1 LIAVLHCSHGDS
13 SRPEVTGHVLIH
25 ADRLIILSF
34 FVCVAIL
41 AVRAPGRADR
51 VETAL

>member
-1 LIAVLHCSHGDS
+1 MGIPRCQM
-13 SRPEVTGHVLIH
+13 TGHVLIH

-41 AVRAPGRADR
+41 AVRAPERADR
-51 VETAL
+51 AETAL